1 MGQAETNLKK
11 EINKFKILYEL
22 ATAMTSDQGL
32 SANLNLVV
40 VKSRSLLNTDTSFLA
55 LRNETLK
62 EVYVYC
68 QSGLRTEELKML
80 RLPFGRGLGGTI
92 AETRKGLIIKDYK
105 NDAAFPAH
113 PAGIDEKLVSG
124 LAVPLLIG
132 DRNFGVLYAFNRKTT
147 EFSENDLETLNLVGN
162 IAAVEIGRSWLDEKH
177 RTAEEK
183 YRILMDAIPDPVIV
197 FDQKGHVVYLNP
209 AFSDK
214 FGWELEEIFGKPLD
228 FIPDENREE
237 SLKALERMRRGDT
250 AITLNTRRITRDG
263 KILEIRGSI
272 SQIKDRSGQIEG
284 SIVLLRDVTDI
295 KDKEKILRETNE
307 RLSLSVKEQE
317 RRTRELG
324 TLNTMNELLQAC
336 YTEKDTYPVIASIC
350 KKLFPR
356 ASGFLGIK
364 DEANDCFQVTVSWGD
379 DSVAV
384 KDFTTEACWALRR
397 GRLHSVENIT
407 SDLLCSHPVSS
418 ECRCY
423 LCLPITTA
431 SGIIGMLHVCFGDPS
446 SDLSEES
453 LKQYWPSRKMLV
465 RTMVEHYSLSLGNLK
480 LRQTLK
486 NQSIRDPL
494 TGLFNRRYLDES
506 LKREMS
512 RARRHGI
519 TTGIIMIDVD
529 HFKILNDK
537 HGHETGDVVLKGLAS
552 FLLRYTREE
561 DILCRYG
568 GEEFVLIMPDASMQ
582 NTRKRAEQI
591 CESIRKLLRIRHEN
605 NVHSITISLGVS
617 TFPEHGNT
625 MEIALNAADTALY
638 QAKEQGRDQVVIAH
652 KTF

>member
-11 EINKFKILYEL
+11 EIQKFKILYEL
-22 ATAMTSDQGL
+22 ATAMTRDQDL

-40 VKSRSLLNTDTSFLA
+40 TKSRSLLNTDTSFLA

-62 EVYVYC
+62 EVYIYC
-68 QSGLRTEELKML
+68 HSGLHTETLKML
-80 RLPFGRGLGGTI
+80 RLPFGKGLGGTI
-92 AETRKGLIIKDYK
+92 SETRESLIIKDYK

-132 DRNFGVLYAFNRKTT
+132 DKNFGVLYAFNRVPTD
-147 EFSENDLETLNLVGN
+147 FSENDLETLNLVGN
-162 IAAVEIGRSWLDEKH
+162 IAAVEVGRSWLDEKH

-197 FDQKGHVVYLNP
+197 FDQQGCVVYLNP
-209 AFSDK
+209 AFSEK
-214 FGWELEEIFGKPLD
+214 FGWELDEIFGKTLD
-228 FIPDENREE
+228 FIPDENRDE
-237 SLKALERMRRGDT
+237 SLKALERMRRGDM
-250 AITLNTRRITRDG
+250 AITLKTRRMTRDG
-263 KILEIRGSI
+263 KKLEIRGSI
-272 SQIKDRSGQIEG
+272 SQIKDRSGQPEG

-295 KDKEKILRETNE
+295 KDKEKELRETNE

-336 YTEKDTYPVIASIC
+336 YTEQDTYPVIASIC
-350 KKLFPR
+350 KKLFPQ
-356 ASGFLGIK
+356 ASGFLGMR
-364 DEANDCFQVTVSWGD
+364 DEINDCFQITLSWGD
-379 DSVAV
+379 DCIAV
-384 KDFTTEACWALRR
+384 NSFATDACWALRR
-397 GRLHSVENIT
+397 GRLHSVENVS
-407 SDLLCSHPVSS
+407 SDLLCSHPVRKG
-418 ECRCY
+418 CKCY
-423 LCLPITTA
+423 LCLPMTTA
-431 SGIIGMLHVCFGDPS
+431 SGIIGVLHVCFDDPPP
-446 SDLSEES
+446 DLSEES
-453 LKQYWPSRKMLV
+453 LNQYWSSRKMLM

-480 LRQTLK
+480 LRQTLR

-506 LKREMS
+506 LKRETS
-512 RARRHGI
+512 RARRHHI
-519 TTGIIMIDVD
+519 STGIIMIDVD

-537 HGHETGDVVLKGLAS
+537 YGHETGDVVLKELAS
-552 FLLRYTREE
+552 FLMRDTREE

-568 GEEFVLIMPDASMQ
+568 GEEFVLIMPDASLQ

-591 CESIRKLLRIRHEN
+591 CESIRKHLRIRHDN
-605 NVHSITISLGVS
+605 KVHNITISLGVS

-625 MEIALNAADTALY
+625 MEMALNAADTALY
-638 QAKEQGRDQVVIAH
+638 QAKEQGRDQVVCP
-652 KTF
+652 